1 MDKRL
6 IDYLHL
12 ELGVTQGEIRL
23 ASNQVQEPISQLPM
37 SLWQYGLIDLPQ
49 LEQIFDWLDT
59 ARVMA

>member
-1 MDKRL
+1 MEKRL

-12 ELGVTQGEIRL
+12 ELGVTPREISL
-23 ASNQVQEPISQLPM
+23 ASNQVQEPTSQLPM

-49 LEQIFDWLDT
+49 LEQIFDWLET